1 MSNRRGRKLVRPTM
15 CLVELGEGVITNIPV
30 PEEHA
35 EVTSA
40 QMGPDIFG
48 VDCGHVSVEL
58 K

>member
-1 MSNRRGRKLVRPTM
+1 M

-35 EVTSA
+35 EVSSA

-48 VDCGHVSVEL
+48 VDYGHVSVEL